1 MSNQQSTRTSNPAS
15 NPNPTPA
22 NAGNSNTST
31 SNPISTSTSQPPA
44 SERSDLFNLGLD
56 TRRAVL
62 GSAHV
67 DRSLETSNAFTL
79 PMQEMITEWAWGNVW
94 NRPGLDRKQ
103 RSLLNIGLLIALD
116 RQNELAMHV
125 RGAVRNGLSEI
136 EIREAVMHSTVYCG
150 APAGMEGMRTVD
162 RVLGEME
169 AAGEIVRVIK

>member
-1 MSNQQSTRTSNPAS
+1 MSNQQPTTTTNPAS
-15 NPNPTPA
+15 NPTPA
-22 NAGNSNTST
+22 NAAGNTNTTTTNTTT
-31 SNPISTSTSQPPA
+31 SNQPPA
-44 SERSDLFNLGLD
+44 SENSDLYNRGLD

-62 GSAHV
+62 GPAHV
-67 DRSLETSNAFTL
+67 DRSLASSNAFTS
-79 PMQEMITEWAWGNVW
+79 PMQEMITEWAWGNIW

-116 RQNELAMHV
+116 RQNELAIHV

-169 AAGEIVRVIK
+169 AAGEIVREVK

>member
-1 MSNQQSTRTSNPAS
+1 MSSQQPTTTSTPAS
-15 NPNPTPA
+15 NSNPTPA
-22 NAGNSNTST
+22 NIAGNTNTNT
-31 SNPISTSTSQPPA
+31 TTPSQPPA
-44 SERSDLFNLGLD
+44 SENSDLYNLGLD

-62 GSAHV
+62 GPAHV
-67 DRSLETSNAFTL
+67 DRSLASSNAFTL
-79 PMQEMITEWAWGNVW
+79 PMQEMITEWAWGNIW

-116 RQNELAMHV
+116 RQNELAIHV

-169 AAGEIVRVIK
+169 AAGEIVREVK

>member
-1 MSNQQSTRTSNPAS
+1 MSTQQFTQGTSDLSNPTTTTTTNPAS
-15 NPNPTPA
+15 ASASASQTPHPNQLAT
-22 NAGNSNTST
+22 
-31 SNPISTSTSQPPA
+31 
-44 SERSDLFNLGLD
+44 DLFARGLT

-62 GSAHV
+62 GSDHV
-67 DRSLETSNAFTL
+67 DRSLSNSNAFTA

-125 RGAVRNGLSEI
+125 RGAVRNGLSEL
-136 EIREAVMHSTVYCG
+136 ELREAVMHSTVYCG

-169 AAGEIVRVIK
+169 ANGEIVREIK

>member
-1 MSNQQSTRTSNPAS
+1 MSSQQPTTNSSGPGPSNPTSADTNSISNAAS
-15 NPNPTPA
+15 TTP
-22 NAGNSNTST
+22 S
-31 SNPISTSTSQPPA
+31 SQPPQG
-44 SERSDLFNLGLD
+44 SNPDLYTRGLT

-62 GSAHV
+62 GSDHV
-67 DRSLETSNAFTL
+67 DRSLANSNAFTA
-79 PMQEMITEWAWGNVW
+79 PMQEMITEWAWGNIW

-125 RGAVRNGLSEI
+125 RGAVRNGLSEL

-162 RVLGEME
+162 RVLNEME
-169 AAGEIVRVIK
+169 TNGEIVREIK

>member
-1 MSNQQSTRTSNPAS
+1 MSDQQPTTTSNSPS
-15 NPNPTPA
+15 NPTNIGSNTNPT
-22 NAGNSNTST
+22 TT
-31 SNPISTSTSQPPA
+31 TSQPPQGSS
-44 SERSDLFNLGLD
+44 SELYTRGLT

-62 GSAHV
+62 GSDHV
-67 DRSLETSNAFTL
+67 DRSLANSNAFTA
-79 PMQEMITEWAWGNVW
+79 PMQDMINEWAWGNIW

-125 RGAVRNGLSEI
+125 RGAVRNGLSEL

-162 RVLGEME
+162 RVLSEME
-169 AAGEIVRVIK
+169 ANGEIVREIK